1 MTNGIY
7 IDIDTERENPIR
19 FAKSPD
25 IPQPTNKEEAQA
37 MVLNDIACISEAL
50 ALLITVADQNG
61 YGNKLELVQ
70 TSISTLNAILTEDN
84 GPKETN

>member
-50 ALLITVADQNG
+50 ALLIGVADQNG
-61 YGNKLELVQ
+61 YRSKMELVQ
-70 TSISTLNAILTEDN
+70 AAINTLNSVLNEDN

>member
-19 FAKSPD
+19 FAKSPE
-25 IPQPTNKEEAQA
+25 IPQPTNREEAQA

-61 YGNKLELVQ
+61 YRNKSELVQ
-70 TSISTLNAILTEDN
+70 AAISTLNSVLIEDN